1 MRLLAVAKFSP
12 HHGVDRLIRGLAE
25 YKGARPVLLTL
36 VGVGAENP
44 SLEKLVSELKLEDLL
59 YLRVLRP
66 EASLTLSLM
75 TRMLLS
81 VLLDCIESGFPS
93 VQR

>member
-1 MRLLAVAKFSP
+1 MRKAGAALRSREALAVAKFSP

-44 SLEKLVSELKLEDLL
+44 SLEKLVSELKLEDFI
-59 YLRVLRP
+59 VF
-66 EASLTLSLM
+66 AGAAT
-75 TRMLLS
+75 
-81 VLLDCIESGFPS
+81 GK
-93 VQR
+93 QA